1 MNLETFKKIFA
12 QEFDKFQQERNQD
25 KDSLEKFA
33 DEIPHNEQNVPTF
46 EEDPIGYILYSYP
59 TLKDTLETLLTKD
72 FLDYI
77 TGIYII
83 APIPTT
89 FKVILHNNQFFYMIY
104 MGRTWMAKVSGKKYY
119 LLNIGERGRAIDAIA
134 RLLMMGAPLGSEP
147 TGEANE
153 NVSNA
158 SPEPLSGETEG
169 GTEGANP
176 FAAGNEAPAGE
187 TPTGE
192 EETTT
197 AQALKE
203 SKIQKKSILLELK
216 NKFPHTFRTLV
227 SQILLTEA
235 TMNQNSAKVVQ
246 RIITSPENAEYGF
259 TTMAKS
265 NRVGNLNQVSKE
277 KFEEL
282 LHKLYPETEIKIV
295 PPKQEPNVGNFGSS
309 KYSMYYFN
317 TEYGPVGIVLA
328 SGANKGEKYEKEF
341 LLALKESAGKEL
353 RDIKNPEMIQLFDY
367 LELNPKDL
375 SPDDIRQTGMG
386 NNKRQLSFDGPED
399 IGKKIADI
407 TIDTPNNAYY
417 LSIKDPKGTGIYN
430 GGNVK
435 FIKMSPDGPIFDEQ
449 AFIQDTSLTK
459 ELFEMLNINP
469 QRIADGLK
477 NYVNKNGDNEQW
489 EEIQDYDDTALVN
502 LLASSYGYGYY
513 YVRQIKPGS
522 LKIKDLENSEDTYGF
537 VGEIKSV
544 KIKYAN
550 KSTKS
555 TEVRIETNSQD
566 LGDNVYVISIR
577 NAAGSLLPIGLKIQ
591 TLK

>member
-33 DEIPHNEQNVPTF
+33 DDVPHDEQLVPTF
-46 EEDPIGYILYSYP
+46 EEDPIGFILYSYP
-59 TLKDTLETLLTKD
+59 TLKETLETLLTKD

-104 MGRTWMAKVSGKKYY
+104 MGRTWIAKVSGKKYY

-134 RLLMMGAPLGSEP
+134 RLLMMGAPLGTEP
-147 TGEANE
+147 NGETNE
-153 NVSNA
+153 NTSNA
-158 SPEPLSGETEG
+158 SPEPLSGG
-169 GTEGANP
+169 GTEAGGNP
-176 FAAGNEAPAGE
+176 FAAGAEE
-187 TPTGE
+187 TPAETPAGE
-192 EETTT
+192 EETN
-197 AQALKE
+197 APLKE
-203 SKIQKKSILLELK
+203 SKNQKKSILLELK

-235 TMNQNSAKVVQ
+235 SMNTNSGKVVQ
-246 RIITSPENAEYGF
+246 RIISSPENAEYGF
-259 TTMAKS
+259 TVMKKS
-265 NRVGNLNQVSKE
+265 NRVGNLNQVPKE

-282 LHKLYPETEIKIV
+282 LHKLYPDADIQII
-295 PPKQEPNVGNFGSS
+295 PPKVEPNVGNFGSS
-309 KYSMYYFN
+309 KYSMYSFN

-328 SGANKGEKYEKEF
+328 AGANKGEKYEKEF
-341 LLALKESAGKEL
+341 LLALKEAAGKEK

-367 LELNPKDL
+367 LELN
-375 SPDDIRQTGMG
+375 SEEITPDDVRQTGTG

-399 IGKKIADI
+399 IGEKIADI
-407 TIDTPNNAYY
+407 TIDAPNTTYY

-435 FIKMSPDGPIFDEQ
+435 FVKDSPDGPVFDQES
-449 AFIQDTSLTK
+449 FVKDNSLTK
-459 ELFEMLNINP
+459 ELFEMLSINP

-477 NYVNKNGDNEQW
+477 DYINKTGNGESW
-489 EEIQDYDDTALVN
+489 EDIQDYDDTALVN

-513 YVRQIKPGS
+513 YVRQTKPGN
-522 LKIKDLENSEDTYGF
+522 LKIKDLESPEDTYSF
-537 VGEIKSV
+537 VGSIKSV

-566 LGDNVYVISIR
+566 LGDNIYVISIR